1 MMIMKRMNQKDSAII
16 LFVMTET
23 KGGRFSFCFTSGNKD
38 FENTIKV
45 LFSCIAQS
53 NLQGDLTKV
62 IRRHLNEIVYII
74 Q

>member
-1 MMIMKRMNQKDSAII
+1 MNQKDSAII

-53 NLQGDLTKV
+53 NLQRDLTKV